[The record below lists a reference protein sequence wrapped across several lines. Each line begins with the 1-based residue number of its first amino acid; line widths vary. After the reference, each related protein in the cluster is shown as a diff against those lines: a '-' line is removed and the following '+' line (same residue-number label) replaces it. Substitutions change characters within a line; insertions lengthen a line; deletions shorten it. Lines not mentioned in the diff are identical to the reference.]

1 MQDSV
6 WLYRIYDIAEEFDL
20 PGVEAL
26 LAREKPTGRMKL
38 SRVRPKSIHIEN
50 PPVAVELGA
59 EKVTLNGREFAGVMH
74 GKIFSLGVIS
84 LTLRIAV
91 PPGFD
96 YGELQKLSA
105 WLYTADELEHLFQSH
120 LESLLRVLSG
130 VVVPTKKEG
139 FVEDFTLFFF
149 RQWDKSLDPVPLLL
163 METDPVSRQ
172 VRDDTLKNSFSFGPD
187 DLAIITWDTALVYDA
202 EGSTD
207 IPDLIE
213 FALTQL
219 LELRYYDGLLSEEL
233 NLIYDKIDEAG
244 QAGFYPRLTDYRKI
258 TKKLLKIV
266 ADVTEITEK
275 IQNAIKVT
283 EDVFYARIYGA
294 ALAIFRTQTW
304 TGSIQHKISVIR
316 ETYAMLSGEIYNQRS
331 IMLELAIV
339 FLIVLEIILGLLRLL

>member
-6 WLYRIYDIAEEFDL
+6 WLYRVYDIAEEFDL
-20 PGVEAL
+20 GRVEAL
-26 LAREKPTGRMKL
+26 LAREKPTGRMRL

-59 EKVTLNGREFAGVMH
+59 EKITLNGREFAGVMH
-74 GKIFSLGVIS
+74 AKIFSLGVVS
-84 LTLRIAV
+84 LTLRITL
-91 PPGFD
+91 PPGLD
-96 YGELQKLSA
+96 YGELQKMSIL
-105 WLYTADELEHLFQSH
+105 LNTTEEPEPLFENHLQA
-120 LESLLRVLSG
+120 LLQVLSG
-130 VVVPTKKEG
+130 VVIPTKKEG
-139 FVEDFTLFFF
+139 FTEDFTLFYF
-149 RQWDKSLDPVPLLL
+149 REWDKTLDPVPLLL
-163 METDPVSRQ
+163 METEPVSRQ
-172 VRDDTLKNSFSFGPD
+172 VRDETLRNSFSFGPD

-202 EGSTD
+202 EGSAD

-233 NLIYDKIDEAG
+233 NLIYDKIEEADR
-244 QAGFYPRLTDYRKI
+244 ARFYLRLTDYRKI
-258 TKKLLKIV
+258 TKDLLKMV

-283 EDVFYARIYGA
+283 EDIFYARVYGA

-304 TGSIQHKISVIR
+304 TDSIQRKISVIR

-331 IMLELAIV
+331 MMLEMAIV
-339 FLIVLEIILGLLRLL
+339 FLIVLEIVLGLMRLL